1 MGKEDDRH
9 PRFGHP
15 TGSCRLHVR
24 VRDRDAPLARQARST
39 GRPARPRPSRLRLV
53 LGGRLRAGLD
63 SRDVGILF
71 GDADEAGLLLSGE
84 EGASRSF
91 AAGVGTVGTYGKRT
105 ATVFDLNLAGR
116 TGPAPRILAKTGAEK
131 IAGALSGIAEAKL
144 ALDVGL
150 TGAEVIGCLIPR

>member
-71 GDADEAGLLLSGE
+71 GDADDRNILSIFLPLHTAGQLVLLS
-84 EGASRSF
+84 
-91 AAGVGTVGTYGKRT
+91 
-105 ATVFDLNLAGR
+105 LL
-116 TGPAPRILAKTGAEK
+116 PRHLF
-131 IAGALSGIAEAKL
+131 
-144 ALDVGL
+144 L
-150 TGAEVIGCLIPR
+150 TLLER